1 MELARRQR
9 ADVPQISRIGKL
21 VEREIERFECQDEN
35 GRRYT
40 IVAYQEFTAFNPLSG
55 STRWVAGS
63 KRLELAD
70 GSSFVNYIDEQ
81 RCKIVATDTVVQ
93 RV

>member
-1 MELARRQR
+1 M
-9 ADVPQISRIGKL
+9 
-21 VEREIERFECQDEN
+21 ERELERFECQDED

-40 IVAYQEFTAFNPLSG
+40 IVAYQEFTAFNPVSG
-55 STRWVAGS
+55 STRWVAGL
-63 KRLELAD
+63 KRLELSD

-81 RCKIVATDTVVQ
+81 RYKIVATDTVVR

>member
-1 MELARRQR
+1 M
-9 ADVPQISRIGKL
+9 
-21 VEREIERFECQDEN
+21 ERELERFECQDDN

-40 IVAYQEFTAFNPLSG
+40 VVAYQEFTAFKPIKG
-55 STRWVAGS
+55 STRWVAGL

-81 RCKIVATDTVVQ
+81 RCKIVASDTVV
-93 RV
+93 RRIS